1 MTKSSVTPLGRSLG
15 AAVAALLIAGLA
27 AVYLPMGSA
36 QAESP
41 EDGHGASVADSP
53 ERQWPQILD
62 GTVDSGDQVGNYLVY
77 GGTFK
82 TLQLPAGGAK
92 VSRPYLVAFNVDTGA
107 ILSGF
112 KPVLNGKVSSVE
124 AGDTPGTVFI
134 GGTFT
139 SVNGVAT
146 ARLAKLDLATGALVK
161 TFKSDSNGE
170 IKTMAR
176 YGNRLFVGG
185 TFTKLKGAA
194 RSNLA
199 EISAAT
205 GTVNKNFTVGVTGLR
220 NKGCRADG
228 YCTTLSGAVVRSVRV
243 TPDGS
248 QLIVMHRG
256 DKVGGQT
263 RWGAAKI
270 DIANSVATVSGW
282 RTDLWDA
289 SRNNG
294 RTDFVGIVEGDLS
307 PDGSYFVVTNI
318 IGNYPPLHDSVVAFP
333 VAGNGLVEPLWVTQ
347 NFDSNYAVAISDA
360 AVYVGGH
367 FCWTESTGSTA
378 SPMYWPGASGN
389 QYSCTRTSG
398 SIYAPQTTY
407 RYHLEALDPTTGFA
421 LPWDPQSN
429 SKNGVNFLRVV
440 PRGLMLGHDGTRLH
454 NFAVGR
460 AGFFPVT
467 NAVADGPMTA
477 RSWSI
482 SDYADRPIRVVC

>member
-1 MTKSSVTPLGRSLG
+1 MKSSVTPLGRSFG

-27 AVYLPMGSA
+27 AVYLPTTSA
-36 QAESP
+36 QAATPAAGS
-41 EDGHGASVADSP
+41 HGAVVPDSP
-53 ERQWPQILD
+53 QRQWPQILD
-62 GTVDSGDQVGNYLVY
+62 GTVDSGDQVGDYLVY
-77 GGTFK
+77 GGSFK

-92 VSRPYLVAFNVDTGA
+92 VTQPYLVAFNVDTGA
-107 ILSGF
+107 ILPTF
-112 KPVLNGKVSSVE
+112 KPVLNGSVTSIE

-139 SVNGVAT
+139 TVNGVAT
-146 ARLAKLDLATGALVK
+146 ARLAKVDLTTGTLV
-161 TFKSDSNGE
+161 TAFKADSNGE
-170 IKTMAR
+170 VKTIAR
-176 YGNRLFVGG
+176 YGDRLFVGG
-185 TFTKLKGAA
+185 TFTKIKGQA

-199 EISAAT
+199 ELSATT
-205 GTVNKNFTVGVTGLR
+205 GAVNKNFTVGVTGLR

-228 YCTTLSGAVVRSVRV
+228 YCTTLAGAVVRSVRV
-243 TPDGS
+243 TPDRS

-270 DIANSVATVSGW
+270 DIAAPVATVSGW

-289 SRNNG
+289 ARNKG
-294 RTDFVGIVEGDLS
+294 RTEFVGIVEGDLS

-318 IGNYPPLHDSVVAFP
+318 LGNYPPLHDTVIAFP
-333 VAGNGLVEPLWVTQ
+333 VAGDGLVQPLWVTQ
-347 NFDSNYAVAISDA
+347 NFDSNYSVAISDT

-398 SIYAPQTTY
+398 SIYTGKTTY
-407 RYHLEALDPTTGFA
+407 RYHLEALDPVTGFA

-454 NFAVGR
+454 NFPVGR
-460 AGFFPVT
+460 SGFFDITKP
-467 NAVADGPMTA
+467 
-477 RSWSI
+477 
-482 SDYADRPIRVVC
+482 